1 MTFAD
6 CRRLIRIEKC
16 RYSMASMALEV
27 DVNREP
33 PEHCD
38 AKKSDWR
45 RVDSLT
51 QLRGFCFRIA
61 LT

>member
-1 MTFAD
+1 
-6 CRRLIRIEKC
+6 
-16 RYSMASMALEV
+16 MATMALEV